1 MNQTKFSL
9 ADVITLLAAIAFG
22 FVCFLGTHFFTL
34 GNTSQ
39 SIILA
44 VIISVLL
51 SATALGAKWLKRT
64 NGNFKTCFIWEMILL
79 IFFTSLT
86 VFFTY
91 SPFSHYFV
99 VSDQKKVIQR
109 DFNFS
114 ITQVENMFTEY
125 EKYAQ
130 TRKGLYKG
138 KIESVVTNKYV
149 NPPNYTAF
157 DFKNTGGSDLIQ
169 IKNKM
174 NMMHTDLFPSNFK
187 AMKTADS
194 TWLAKSREI
203 VNNWKPISI
212 VVVLNTIEQNSN
224 QWLDELVQ
232 LSTIREKNEITVN
245 FNYPLPISSM
255 KVFFTTL
262 GKPTPLSI
270 GLAIILYLLMLL
282 SWIVSK
288 RHTRFPGLKLVF
300 GTGKSADNEL

>member
-9 ADVITLLAAIAFG
+9 ADVITLLAALAFG
-22 FVCFLGTHFFTL
+22 FVCFLGANFYTL
-34 GNTSQ
+34 GETRQ

-51 SATALGAKWLKRT
+51 STTALGAKWLKRT

-79 IFFTSLT
+79 ILFTALT

-99 VSDQKKVIQR
+99 VSDQKEVIKSE
-109 DFNFS
+109 FSAS

-125 EKYAQ
+125 ERYAQ
-130 TRKGLYKG
+130 TREGLYKG
-138 KIESVVTNKYV
+138 KIESVVINKNV

-169 IKNKM
+169 IRNKM
-174 NMMHTDLFPSNFK
+174 KMMHTDLFPSNFK
-187 AMKTADS
+187 EMKTADS

-203 VNNWKPISI
+203 ITNWKPISV

-224 QWLDELVQ
+224 QWLDQLVQ
-232 LSTIREKNEITVN
+232 LSTIREKNEITDN
-245 FNYPLPISSM
+245 FNYPLPISNM
-255 KVFFTTL
+255 KVYFTSL

-270 GLAIILYLLMLL
+270 GLGILLYFLMLL
-282 SWIVSK
+282 SWFVSK
-288 RHTRFPGLKLVF
+288 RHTRFPGFKLVF
-300 GTGKSADNEL
+300 GTSKSADNEL

>member
-1 MNQTKFSL
+1 MNESKFSL

-22 FVCFLGTHFFTL
+22 FVCFLGSNFFTL
-34 GNTSQ
+34 GDTKQ

-44 VIISVLL
+44 AIISLLL

-79 IFFTSLT
+79 ILFTGLT
-86 VFFTY
+86 AFFTY

-99 VSDQKKVIQR
+99 VSDQKEVIQR
-109 DFNFS
+109 EFSAS

-138 KIESVVTNKYV
+138 KIESVVINKNV
-149 NPPNYTAF
+149 NPINYAAF

-169 IKNKM
+169 IRNKM

-187 AMKTADS
+187 EMKTADS

-203 VNNWKPISI
+203 FTNWKPIS
-212 VVVLNTIEQNSN
+212 VVNVLNTIEQNSN
-224 QWLDELVQ
+224 QWLDQLVQ
-232 LSTIREKNEITVN
+232 LSTIREKNEVTEN
-245 FNYPLPISSM
+245 FNYSLPISNM
-255 KVFFTTL
+255 KVYFTTL

-270 GLAIILYLLMLL
+270 GLAIIAYFLMLL
-282 SWIVSK
+282 SWFVSK
-288 RHTRFPGLKLVF
+288 RHTRFPGFKLVF
-300 GTGKSADNEL
+300 GTSKSADNEL